1 MHKIDPDAK
10 QLINLVKESININ
23 NYDYNKMMFDFEKSE
38 KRKRY
43 FNKKTKDSEKYNKLH
58 HKKIKQFREARDE
71 LEKEKQKQLQSRL
84 HSKSQIML
92 TALDLTKQS
101 KYSEKQK
108 VIEDLAQ
115 KEKYAKETVERNL
128 IEQEKQRLKNAEKT
142 EMKIRLFKQRN
153 IIKKIKEHEK
163 VAKKNSETHERHLL
177 NIARLN
183 EETQKI
189 KRCNSEKY
197 FKKYVNVYWKRRLR
211 DKNRKELS
219 IQNNEKQKV
228 KAELLEE
235 MERSLEIKRQNII
248 QRINK
253 LNKNKENQIVERKR
267 LFEENRLKREKY
279 FDLCES
285 NKQSLI
291 QSRIERREEI
301 LNEQSE
307 LFQKVREREKIKKMK
322 KLNLN
327 EKAIIEQMTLEKNI
341 YHFQR
346 AMNSVKNDSILKK
359 SYSEKLLMFKE
370 KKRLEY
376 EEKKRLEE
384 EKQNK

>member
-1 MHKIDPDAK
+1 
-10 QLINLVKESININ
+10 
-23 NYDYNKMMFDFEKSE
+23 
-38 KRKRY
+38 
-43 FNKKTKDSEKYNKLH
+43 
-58 HKKIKQFREARDE
+58 
-71 LEKEKQKQLQSRL
+71 
-84 HSKSQIML
+84 
-92 TALDLTKQS
+92 
-101 KYSEKQK
+101 
-108 VIEDLAQ
+108 
-115 KEKYAKETVERNL
+115 
-128 IEQEKQRLKNAEKT
+128 
-142 EMKIRLFKQRN
+142 MKIRLFKQRN
-153 IIKKIKEHEK
+153 IINKIKEHKK
-163 VAKKNSETHERHLL
+163 VAKKNNETHERHLL

-235 MERSLEIKRQNII
+235 MERSLEVKRQNII
-248 QRINK
+248 KRIHK
-253 LNKNKENQIVERKR
+253 LSKNKENQIVERRR

-327 EKAIIEQMTLEKNI
+327 EKAIIEQMMLEKNI
-341 YHFQR
+341 YNFQR
-346 AMNSVKNDSILKK
+346 AMNSVKNESILKK
-359 SYSEKLLMFKE
+359 SYSEKVLMFKE

-384 EKQNK
+384 EKRNK

>member
-1 MHKIDPDAK
+1 MHKIDPEAK

-23 NYDYNKMMFDFEKSE
+23 NYDYNKMMFDFDKSE
-38 KRKRY
+38 RRRRY
-43 FNKKTKDSEKYNKLH
+43 FNQKAKDSEKYNKLH
-58 HKKIKQFREARDE
+58 HHKTKQMREARMEFD
-71 LEKEKQKQLQSRL
+71 KEKQKQFQARL
-84 HSKSQIML
+84 HSKSQTML
-92 TALDLTKQS
+92 TALDVTKQS
-101 KYSEKQK
+101 KHSERQK
-108 VIEDLAQ
+108 AIDDLAH
-115 KEKYAKETVERNL
+115 KEKFAKETVERNL
-128 IEQEKQRLKNAEKT
+128 VEQERQRLKNAEKT

-153 IIKKIKEHEK
+153 IINKIKEHEK
-163 VAKKNSETHERHLL
+163 VAKKNIETHERHLL

-189 KRCNSEKY
+189 KRCNSEKT
-197 FKKYVNVYWKRRLR
+197 FKKYVNVFWKRKLR

-219 IQNNEKQKV
+219 VQNYEKQKV

-235 MERSLEIKRQNII
+235 MERSLEVKRQNII
-248 QRINK
+248 KRIHK
-253 LNKNKENQIVERKR
+253 LNKNKENQIIERKR
-267 LFEENRLKREKY
+267 MFEVNRLKREKY
-279 FDLCES
+279 LDLCES

-291 QSRIERREEI
+291 QSRIEKREEI

-307 LFQKVREREKIKKMK
+307 VFQKVKEREQIKKMK

-346 AMNSVKNDSILKK
+346 AMNSVKNESILKK

>member
-1 MHKIDPDAK
+1 
-10 QLINLVKESININ
+10 
-23 NYDYNKMMFDFEKSE
+23 
-38 KRKRY
+38 
-43 FNKKTKDSEKYNKLH
+43 
-58 HKKIKQFREARDE
+58 
-71 LEKEKQKQLQSRL
+71 
-84 HSKSQIML
+84 
-92 TALDLTKQS
+92 
-101 KYSEKQK
+101 
-108 VIEDLAQ
+108 
-115 KEKYAKETVERNL
+115 
-128 IEQEKQRLKNAEKT
+128 
-142 EMKIRLFKQRN
+142 
-153 IIKKIKEHEK
+153 
-163 VAKKNSETHERHLL
+163 
-177 NIARLN
+177 
-183 EETQKI
+183 
-189 KRCNSEKY
+189 
-197 FKKYVNVYWKRRLR
+197 
-211 DKNRKELS
+211 
-219 IQNNEKQKV
+219 
-228 KAELLEE
+228 

-248 QRINK
+248 KRINK

-376 EEKKRLEE
+376 EEKKRM
-384 EKQNK
+384 